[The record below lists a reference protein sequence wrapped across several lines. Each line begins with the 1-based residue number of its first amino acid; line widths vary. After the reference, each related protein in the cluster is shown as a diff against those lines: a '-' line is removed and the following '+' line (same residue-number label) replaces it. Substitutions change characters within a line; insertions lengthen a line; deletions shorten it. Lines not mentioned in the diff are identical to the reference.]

1 MIPLSKNAIA
11 KVILVL
17 FLMQQGIV
25 TVAMAA
31 SQMQQP
37 DGAAVATLGHDC
49 ASMSVQDDG
58 HSGGHA
64 AATESSQHEHQDC
77 IDSGCDDC
85 VGCVACAVGYRNSF
99 NIFVSG
105 RPVVAPVYIATS
117 IPEPDLLYRPPIVN

>member
-1 MIPLSKNAIA
+1 MIRISKNTVAQ
-11 KVILVL
+11 VLLVL
-17 FLMQQGIV
+17 FLMQQGIA
-25 TVAMAA
+25 TVAIAA

-49 ASMSVQDDG
+49 ESMSVQDDV

-64 AATESSQHEHQDC
+64 AATESSQHDHQDC

-99 NIFVSG
+99 NIIVSG
-105 RPVVAPVYIATS
+105 RPVGAPVYIAMA